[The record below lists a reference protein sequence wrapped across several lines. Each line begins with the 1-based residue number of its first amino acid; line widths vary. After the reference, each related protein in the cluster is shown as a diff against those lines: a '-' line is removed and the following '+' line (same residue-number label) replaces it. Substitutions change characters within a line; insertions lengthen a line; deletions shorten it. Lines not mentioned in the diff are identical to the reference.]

1 MKNQNRP
8 YRRFQPELKK
18 IAQLEESSPRFRR
31 IYSEYETLT
40 DELYNLETS
49 ESSSVPDD
57 FINAVK
63 LQASYLEDE
72 IEDWLFPDGIAE
84 NQPELT

>member
-1 MKNQNRP
+1 MNNVRP
-8 YRRFQPELKK
+8 TSKFLPKVEKIEEL
-18 IAQLEESSPRFRR
+18 QRDYPRFKR
-31 IYSEYETLT
+31 IYSEYQLMTE
-40 DELYNLETS
+40 ELWILEME

-72 IEDWLFPDGIAE
+72 IEDWLMGPPIE
-84 NQPELT
+84 Q